1 MWPVKDYQHL
11 PSVGVPPLAIGFGH
25 VSKDDPLLRAI
36 LTEHEWQ
43 MGGHG
48 LGSGMG
54 EQYTE
59 AVSFYE
65 FVQLKSIGNL
75 VMFGNIHRKSPA
87 AQKSGGLMPSNP
99 AS

>member
-36 LTEHEWQ
+36 LTEHAWQ